1 VKPSDLPPAPEKTA
15 NSATFAGSGGLPAAA
30 TSDEIHL
37 VADADMSLGEHTE
50 EPDPQLG
57 LPILDVDES
66 SLVLRLVVRDPEVIQ
81 ALSRIPDPDERG
93 RFALTALRLGVI
105 ALGHAH
111 GHIDGDRVRNEGD
124 RILAQLESLLNRS
137 AHSLSTNLAT
147 ALREYLD
154 PQSGHLQQR
163 LERVLSDDGE
173 LARVLNDQV
182 AGQDSALAKTLEQV
196 VGPSSALFKKL
207 DPEHAEG
214 VTNQI
219 ETLVTEALE
228 EQRGKVLAQFSLDDE
243 ASALSRLVRRITDQ
257 QGKLREEFAG
267 DIEEVVRQFSLDDD
281 DSALSRLVK
290 QVERASAGMS
300 EQFSLDHEQSALS
313 RLKRE
318 LSSSIDALTRQQ
330 REFQEK
336 VIGTLSAMAAR
347 KEAADRGVAHGHV
360 FEDDV
365 AELVQREADGAHDV
379 FERVGTTTGLI
390 RHNKKGDMVV
400 TLGPEHAGAGRKI
413 VIEAKEDASYT
424 DQKALDELEEARK
437 NRGADVGVFVLSRR
451 VAGDRAAFRRFGHDV
466 LVVWDPAEPASD
478 VYLHAAMSVARA
490 LILKRGAND
499 ELEEIDV
506 GAMEKALVNIEKK
519 LGKLDQV
526 AKWTETIRN
535 NAGNI
540 LDATAETKRAV
551 LKELDVLRTQT
562 ELVADA
568 LPEG

>member
-1 VKPSDLPPAPEKTA
+1 MT
-15 NSATFAGSGGLPAAA
+15 
-30 TSDEIHL
+30 
-37 VADADMSLGEHTE
+37 LGEHTE
-50 EPDPQLG
+50 EPDRQLG
-57 LPILDVDES
+57 LPSLDVDES

-81 ALSRIPDPDERG
+81 ALARIRDPDERG

-105 ALGHAH
+105 ALGHAT

-124 RILAQLESLLNRS
+124 RILAQVDGVLQRN
-137 AHSLSTNLAT
+137 AHTMTTALAT
-147 ALREYLD
+147 AFREYLD

-163 LERVLSDDGE
+163 LERVLADDGD
-173 LARVLNDQV
+173 LARVLHDQV

-207 DPEHAEG
+207 DPEHADG
-214 VTNQI
+214 ITSQI
-219 ETLVTEALE
+219 QGLVGEALA
-228 EQRGKVLAQFSLDDE
+228 EQREKVLAQFSLDDE

-267 DIEEVVRQFSLDDD
+267 DIEQVVRQFSLDDD

-290 QVERASAGMS
+290 QVELASVGMS

-318 LSSSIDALTRQQ
+318 LSGSIEALTRQQ
-330 REFQEK
+330 QAFQEK
-336 VIGTLSAMAAR
+336 VIETLSAMSAR
-347 KEAADRGVAHGHV
+347 READDRGVAHGHV

-365 AELVQREADGAHDV
+365 AEVVRREADGAHDV
-379 FERVGTTTGLI
+379 FDRVGTTTGLI

-400 TLGPEHAGAGRKI
+400 TLGPEHAAAGRKI

-424 DQKALDELEEARK
+424 DARALAELEEARR

-451 VAGDRAAFRRFGHDV
+451 VAGDRTAFRRFGDD
-466 LVVWDPAEPASD
+466 LLIVWNPAEPSSD
-478 VYLHAAMSVARA
+478 VYLHAALSVARA

-499 ELEEIDV
+499 ELEEVDV
-506 GAMEKALVNIEKK
+506 AAMEKALANVEKK

-526 AKWTETIRN
+526 AKWSETIRN
-535 NAGNI
+535 NASNI
-540 LDATAETKRAV
+540 IDATAETKRAV
-551 LKELDVLRTQT
+551 LKELEVLRTQT

-568 LPEG
+568 LPED